1 MAHVFC
7 RAKQQGALFIYLLL
21 YIIQLFVL
29 IKTTAVPVRV
39 RAQRVA

>member
-21 YIIQLFVL
+21 FIIQLFVL
-29 IKTTAVPVRV
+29 IKATAVPV